1 MLDTHLA
8 THFCQRS
15 ASIEAWF
22 AAAFQR
28 TLPPVYGSVDLRY
41 AGFKIAPID
50 MNLFPAGFNNLNRDH
65 LLQSITA
72 SRKSLLHHVP
82 HLKNILLIPES
93 HTRNSFYWRN
103 IKVLCH
109 ILEKSNFTVRL
120 GALPD
125 ATELVPHVTVS
136 GDETMPVQLIQ
147 RENNQLKLAD
157 FVPDA
162 ILLNNDL
169 AAGVPPI
176 LKGITQPILP
186 PVQLG
191 WGERFKST
199 HFEVYQQVASLFAK
213 EVELDPWFISP
224 LFTYCEPVDFM
235 QQAGMDDLI
244 ERARVLL
251 EAIKK
256 KYEEYKIQQ
265 QPFLIIKADQGTYGM
280 AVMTVRDLDS
290 LKQLNRKK
298 RTQMSTTKGSRPV
311 NRVIIQEGIY
321 TFETIGTFE
330 AVAEPVVYLFGEQVV
345 GGFYR
350 VHQAR
355 GVDENLNSPGMQF
368 EPLPFSPSCAD
379 EARVYLYGVIARLSM
394 LAAAQEVAALSAGEK
409 SL

>member
-8 THFCQRS
+8 TYFCQRS

-50 MNLFPAGFNNLNRDH
+50 MNLFPAGFNNLNRAH

-72 SRKSLLHHVP
+72 ARKSLLHHVP
-82 HLKNILLIPES
+82 HLKKILLIPES

-109 ILEKSNFTVRL
+109 ILEQANFTVRL

-125 ATELVPHVTVS
+125 AAELVPEVTMS
-136 GDETMPVQLIQ
+136 GEDTIPVQLIQ
-147 RENNQLKLAD
+147 RDHHHLKLED

-162 ILLNNDL
+162 NDL
-169 AAGVPPI
+169 AAGVPPMLQNI
-176 LKGITQPILP
+176 VQPILP
-186 PVQLG
+186 PAQLG
-191 WGERFKST
+191 WSDRFKSI
-199 HFEVYQQVASLFAK
+199 HFAAYQQVVSLFSK
-213 EVELDPWFISP
+213 EMGLDPWLISP

-235 QQAGMDDLI
+235 QQTGIDDLI
-244 ERARVLL
+244 ERSRALL
-251 EAIKK
+251 ESIQK
-256 KYEEYKIQQ
+256 KYVEYKIQQ

-298 RTQMSTTKGSRPV
+298 RTQMSSTKGSRPV

-321 TFETIGTFE
+321 TFETIGPFE

-394 LAAAQEVAALSAGEK
+394 LAAAQEVLALSAGDK
-409 SL
+409 IS